1 MPMQNDDLDR
11 SLLPLVHA
19 LRELPESDSRAVKHV
34 LARVR
39 LDDGRPTARRRAL
52 RRYFAARSGWWAA
65 AAVLVVG
72 VGVTLYARSSEA
84 PSPGAEALV
93 VRADDLG
100 DPAPVLPPSRE
111 PGEDAMITDRL
122 VARQFFID
130 YRQARQVALVGD
142 FNQWNPR
149 EHRLQRDGAGAR
161 WSIVVSLPAGLH
173 KYAFIV
179 DDSVWTPDPG
189 AVRTVDRDF
198 GVTSSLVL
206 VQ

>member
-19 LRELPESDSRAVKHV
+19 LRELPESDSRAVKRV

-39 LDDGRPTARRRAL
+39 LDDGRPSARRRAL
-52 RRYFAARSGWWAA
+52 RRYFATRGGWWAA

-72 VGVTLYARSSEA
+72 VGVSFYARSSEQ
-84 PSPGAEALV
+84 PSQSAESLV
-93 VRADDLG
+93 EQAV
-100 DPAPVLPPSRE
+100 DPADPAQVLPTSSETAAEGVR
-111 PGEDAMITDRL
+111 TDRL

-142 FNQWNPR
+142 FNEWNPR
-149 EHRLQRDGAGAR
+149 QHRLQRDGAGER